1 MPSSSTYG
9 IVKPSVVT
17 ADDVDIFYNYKP
29 FRNSEEEEFTTWKA
43 LDSNLVFSPVQLETS
58 EIADKTLPGMYNLK
72 LPASVFG
79 KAGYYTVYIKPK
91 ELRCKIADIGTLLAY
106 PDIRGLVIDTD
117 SLDSGRSLFNDDSL
131 TGYRVEYFGYQGDGL
146 YRQSYHRIVT
156 SSNLCE
162 VVNSH
167 QYRFNSSSSLSFVTV
182 TPSTA
187 PSFKANAKPFIG
199 LPNQEIAFVNT
210 KFDPVTLD
218 IHMVEHDIETVSV
231 MLEGEQVRNLDT
243 GRVTTYNFDG
253 EPYKQFEFVTYKD
266 NYTSSNVAEVKLNMT
281 GAFDDTL
288 PLSQFKNS

>member
-29 FRNSEEEEFTTWKA
+29 FRNSEEVEYSTWKK
-43 LDSNLVFSPVQLETS
+43 LDSNLVFSPVELESS
-58 EIADKTLPGMYNLK
+58 EIADKRLPGMYSMK
-72 LPASVFG
+72 LPVSVFG
-79 KAGYYTVYIKPK
+79 QKGYYTVYIKPK
-91 ELRCKIADIGTLLAY
+91 EVRCKIADIGTLLAY

-131 TGYRVEYFGYQGDGL
+131 TGYRVEYFGYQGDVL
-146 YRQSYHRIVT
+146 YRQDYHRIVT

-162 VVNSH
+162 IVSSH

-199 LPNQEIAFVNT
+199 IPNQEIAFVNT

-218 IHMVEHDIETVSV
+218 IHMVEHDIETLSI
-231 MLEGEQVRNLDT
+231 MAQGEQVRNLDN

-253 EPYKQFEFVTYKD
+253 EPYYQAEFVTIKD
-266 NYTSSNVAEVKLNMT
+266 NYTGTNIAEVKFNVT
-281 GAFDDTL
+281 GAFDN
-288 PLSQFKNS
+288 SASIQQFRNV